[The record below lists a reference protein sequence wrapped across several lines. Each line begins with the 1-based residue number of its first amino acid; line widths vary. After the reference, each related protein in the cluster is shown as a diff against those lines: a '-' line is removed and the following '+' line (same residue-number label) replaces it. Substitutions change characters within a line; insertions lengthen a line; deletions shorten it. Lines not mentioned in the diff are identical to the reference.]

1 MLSEKAKG
9 KQRAV
14 EPPDDDYVAGKSS
27 ATEPERDAPRDLLIR
42 FTEGLPD
49 LSIAVNKLDSARDV
63 KRRVRLSASLFYS

>member
-14 EPPDDDYVAGKSS
+14 DLPPEFIPLVEP
-27 ATEPERDAPRDLLIR
+27 TEPESEPEPARDLIIR

-49 LSIAVNKLDSARDV
+49 LVITVSQQDAVRDV
-63 KRRVRLSASLFYS
+63 KKKVRVHSSFL